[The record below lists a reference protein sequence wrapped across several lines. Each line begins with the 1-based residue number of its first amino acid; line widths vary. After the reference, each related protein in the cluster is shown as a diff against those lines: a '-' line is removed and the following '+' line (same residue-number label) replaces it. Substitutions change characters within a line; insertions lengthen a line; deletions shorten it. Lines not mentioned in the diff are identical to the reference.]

1 MMQVSEQVPPAA
13 LRALDVTPLM
23 RPRSIGVVGVSA
35 SAGTIGNALV
45 ANLEAF
51 AYRGEVHLVSRGRR
65 EVNGRACVPSI
76 DELPLGLD
84 VVVLCVPADVVVE
97 SVRACAGRQV
107 KSVVVYA
114 AGFAEAGEAGAAAQC
129 EITRISEAA
138 GMPVLGP
145 NCLGVTNFVDGI
157 PLSFGPADVRL
168 CGDQRT
174 LAVVAQSGGMM
185 GNIRL
190 ASFARGVTLSHTIST
205 GNEAGVG
212 MEDFLAFLIDDVH
225 TSAIAMFVE
234 QVRRPQLF
242 LRLLRAARDQGKP
255 VILLHPGRSL
265 RAQES
270 AASHTGALA
279 GDHAVM
285 RTLVQACGAVLVETI
300 EELIDAGW
308 LLSKWPDATA
318 DGVGILTDSGAFKG
332 FALDFAESI
341 GLPLPELC
349 AATCDA
355 LRAVLPSFSTASN
368 PLDITAQGLREM
380 DLYGQAAR
388 ALLHDPGIGALSAVV
403 MPSAP
408 AVGLAKFRAMQAA
421 LVGLRKPV
429 VYTVM
434 GGDSPLA
441 SELQAEVRA
450 SGAVFFRSPE
460 RAMRALRHL
469 VDHGRRRAA
478 ASAEAANSAAN
489 ASSTA
494 VPPVVGEGMLAEYQG
509 KAWLAELGLPTPVGA
524 LAGSVDEALAIA
536 ARIGYPVVLKAQ
548 AAALPHKSDVGG
560 VAVGIRDNGAL
571 RQAWQRMHQDVGRAR
586 PELALDGLLVEAMA
600 ASGGVEM
607 ILGAKR
613 DAQWGPVL
621 MIGLGGVWT
630 ELLNDVRLLPADASP
645 ETIRAELNQLRG
657 AGLLQ
662 GARGAPLADVD
673 ALVAAV
679 ARIGAAFVAQP
690 RLQELDVNPLFVYP
704 RGQGVLAL
712 DAVLILS

>member
-1 MMQVSEQVPPAA
+1 MKHVSEQGAPAA
-13 LRALDVTPLM
+13 LQAMDVTPLM
-23 RPRSIGVVGVSA
+23 RPRSIGLVGVSA
-35 SAGTIGNALV
+35 SAGAIANTIL
-45 ANLEAF
+45 ANLERF
-51 AYRGEVHLVSRGRR
+51 AYGGELHLASRGRR

-76 DELPLGLD
+76 AELPLGLD
-84 VVVLCVPADVVVE
+84 VVLLCVPADAAVE
-97 SVRACAGRQV
+97 SVRACAERQA

-114 AGFAEAGEAGAAAQC
+114 AGFGEAGEEGAAAQR
-129 EITRISEAA
+129 EITRLAEAT

-145 NCLGVTNFVDGI
+145 NCLGLTNFVDGI
-157 PLSFGPADVRL
+157 TLSFGPADVRL

-212 MEDFLAFLIDDVH
+212 VEDFLAFLIDDAH
-225 TSAIAMFVE
+225 TSAIALFVE

-242 LRLLRAARDQGKP
+242 LSLLRAARERRKP
-255 VILLHPGRSL
+255 VILLHPGRSR

-285 RTLVQACGAVLVETI
+285 RTMVQACGAVLVETI

-308 LLSKWPDATA
+308 LLSKWPHASA
-318 DGVGILTDSGAFKG
+318 EGVGILTDSGAFKG

-341 GLPLPELC
+341 GLPLPEL
-349 AATCDA
+349 AELTCKA

-368 PLDITAQGLREM
+368 PLDVTAQGLREM

-388 ALLHDPGIGALSAVV
+388 EVLNDPSIGALSAVV

-421 LVGLRKPV
+421 LSGMSKPV

-441 SELQAEVRA
+441 PELLAEVRA
-450 SGAVFFRSPE
+450 SGVPFFRSPE

-469 VDHGRRRAA
+469 VAYGSR
-478 ASAEAANSAAN
+478 SAAGTV
-489 ASSTA
+489 APA
-494 VPPVVGEGMLAEYQG
+494 VVGAAIPPVAGEGMLPEYQG

-524 LAGSVDEALAIA
+524 LASSVEEALAIT

-560 VAVGIRDNGAL
+560 VIVGIRDDEAL
-571 RQAWQRMHQDVGRAR
+571 RRAWHRMQLDVAHAR
-586 PELALDGLLVEAMA
+586 PELVLDGLLVEGMA
-600 ASGGVEM
+600 APGGVEM

-621 MIGLGGVWT
+621 MVGLGGVWT
-630 ELLNDVRLLPADASP
+630 ELLHDVRLLPADASP
-645 ETIRAELNQLRG
+645 EAIRAELSQLRG
-657 AGLLQ
+657 VGLLQ
-662 GARGAPLADVD
+662 GARGAPPADVE
-673 ALVAAV
+673 ALVAAL
-679 ARIGAAFVAQP
+679 ARIGAAFVAEP
-690 RLQELDVNPLFVYP
+690 RLLELDVNPLFVYP
-704 RGQGVLAL
+704 SGQGVLAL